1 MTLSPGL
8 TLVTPAPSSLTTP
21 ASSLPG
27 ENGSGGLNWY
37 LFWMMSTSGKLT
49 LAALT
54 ATTTS
59 PGPALGE
66 GNSSNVSDSGG
77 PYCLQRTAFIA
88 IECHMPKLTTDD
100 GVQLYYEEAGAGT
113 PVVFVHEFGGDHR
126 SWEPQ
131 VRYFSRRY
139 RCIAYNARGYPPS
152 DVPEDFERYSQ
163 ARARDDIRAV
173 LDALRI
179 DKAHVVGL
187 SMGAFATL
195 HFGMAYGKRALSITV
210 AGGGYGSHPAQYRQ
224 FQADSKKNAD
234 AIRSQGMKHFV
245 ATYGHGPQRVQLEIK
260 DPRGFAEYL
269 RQFEEHSPLGAANTL
284 LGVQSR
290 RPSFYDL
297 TAEMA
302 RMEVPALIMSG
313 DEEEPCLEVKLLMKR
328 TIPGAALAILP
339 RSGHAIN
346 LEEPALFNQLL
357 ESLFHQVEAGRWS
370 PRDPRSTVPSIYG
383 PSGKP

>member
-1 MTLSPGL
+1 
-8 TLVTPAPSSLTTP
+8 
-21 ASSLPG
+21 
-27 ENGSGGLNWY
+27 
-37 LFWMMSTSGKLT
+37 
-49 LAALT
+49 
-54 ATTTS
+54 
-59 PGPALGE
+59 
-66 GNSSNVSDSGG
+66 
-77 PYCLQRTAFIA
+77 
-88 IECHMPKLTTDD
+88 MPRLTTDD
-100 GVQLYYEEAGAGT
+100 GVQLYYEETGAGT
-113 PVVFVHEFGGDHR
+113 PVVFVHEFGGDYR

-131 VRYFSRRY
+131 IRYFSRRY

-173 LDALRI
+173 LDALKI

-195 HFGMAYGKRALSITV
+195 HFGMAHGKRALSITV

-234 AIRSQGMKHFV
+234 VIRSQGMKHFV
-245 ATYGHGPQRVQLEIK
+245 TAYGHGPQRVQLEIK
-260 DPRGFAEYL
+260 DARGFSEYV

-302 RMEVPALIMSG
+302 RMSVPTLIMSG
-313 DEEEPCLEVKLLMKR
+313 DEEEPCLEVNLLMKR
-328 TIPGAALAILP
+328 TIPSAALAILP

-357 ESLFHQVEAGRWS
+357 ESFFHQVEAGRWS
-370 PRDPRSTVPSIYG
+370 PRDPRSSVPSIYG